1 MNISYSFIRLFIVA
15 LSMLFMSAYMLAE
28 ATEFSFANLIVGLII
43 GGAFGAFLIAL
54 EAIFLRVNLR
64 TFNIALLGLFCGYL
78 MGEAISYI
86 FATAVESLI
95 LPINSNTFA
104 LLRVA
109 IFLTTGYF
117 GMILAAR
124 CSEELYVSVP
134 FVRFKAS
141 KQKKKDIILDYSA
154 LTDSRILELA
164 GSGLLDHQLY
174 VPRFIVKEATFQS
187 ESTDE
192 VLKLRGRRG
201 LDFLKKMENL
211 PYLELNYIET
221 DFPEIIDL
229 SAKVCRLARL
239 HDANLLTSDLSRVQQ
254 TQLEGI
260 RVININFLANALK
273 PLTQSGEF
281 IYIKIQRYGKEPRQ
295 GVGYLEDGT
304 MVVVNGGAEFIGE
317 TIKSQVLSVKHTTSG
332 RMIFCNSCEEGQ
344 EAVLQAMNEM
354 ETSPKNYFTL

>member
-1 MNISYSFIRLFIVA
+1 MNISYSFIRLLMVS
-15 LSMLFMSAYMLAE
+15 LCMLFMSAYMLASAE
-28 ATEFSFANLIVGLII
+28 DFHLANLIIGLILGGGFGALLVGL
-43 GGAFGAFLIAL
+43 
-54 EAIFLRVNLR
+54 ESIFLRFNMR
-64 TFNIALLGLFCGYL
+64 TFNVALFGLFCGYL
-78 MGEAISYI
+78 MGEAIS
-86 FATAVESLI
+86 FTFSAAMDAVVLPMSGATY
-95 LPINSNTFA
+95 A

-109 IFLTTGYF
+109 IYLASCYF

-141 KQKKKDIILDYSA
+141 KQKKKDVLIDYSA

-174 VPRFIVKEATFQS
+174 VPRFVVKEATLQS

-192 VLKLRGRRG
+192 VTRSRGRRG
-201 LDFLKKMENL
+201 LDLLKKMENL

-221 DFPEIIDL
+221 DFTDIPDL
-229 SAKVCRLARL
+229 SAKICRLARV
-239 HDANLLTSDLSRVQQ
+239 HDANLLTADLSRLQQ

-260 RVININFLANALK
+260 RVININLLANALK

-344 EAVLQAMNEM
+344 EGVLQAMNDLEP
-354 ETSPKNYFTL
+354 SPKNYFTL

>member
-1 MNISYSFIRLFIVA
+1 MNISYSFIRLLMVA
-15 LSMLFMSAYMLAE
+15 LCMLFMTAYML
-28 ATEFSFANLIVGLII
+28 TEGDEFHSANLIVGLIL
-43 GGAFGAFLIAL
+43 GGGFGALLIGL
-54 EAIFLRVNLR
+54 EAFFLRFNLR
-64 TFNIALLGLFCGYL
+64 TFNVALMGLFCGYL
-78 MGEAISYI
+78 MGEAISFI
-86 FATAVESLI
+86 FSAAMETLI
-95 LPINSNTFA
+95 LPMSSATFA
-104 LLRVA
+104 LIRVA
-109 IFLTTGYF
+109 IYLTTCYF

-134 FVRFKAS
+134 FIRFKAS
-141 KQKKKDIILDYSA
+141 KQKKKDVILDYSA

-164 GSGLLDHQLY
+164 SSGLLDHQLY
-174 VPRFIVKEATFQS
+174 VPRFIVKEATLHS
-187 ESTDE
+187 ESADE
-192 VLKLRGRRG
+192 IVKSRGRRG
-201 LDFLKKMENL
+201 LDNLKKLENL
-211 PYLELNYIET
+211 PYLELNYVET
-221 DFPEIIDL
+221 DFPEIPDL
-229 SAKVCRLARL
+229 CAKVCRLVRVQ
-239 HDANLLTSDLSRVQQ
+239 DANLLTSDLSRVQQ

-260 RVININFLANALK
+260 RVININLLANAMK

-344 EAVLQAMNEM
+344 ESVLQAMNEL